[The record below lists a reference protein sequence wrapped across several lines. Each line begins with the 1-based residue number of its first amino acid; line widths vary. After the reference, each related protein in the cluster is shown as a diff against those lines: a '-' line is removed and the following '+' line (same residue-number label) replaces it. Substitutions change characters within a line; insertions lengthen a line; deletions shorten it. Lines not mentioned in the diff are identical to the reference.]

1 MSTEVQSIHKPT
13 KLSPCSWLADDT
25 FAVFLFHG
33 VVERNQYQ
41 IRNYTK
47 KHLTAQVFQQTLEDL
62 KENGSP
68 VSMDEIATH
77 HKLGKSLPPRSFAIT
92 FDDGFENNYSVA
104 APILS
109 ELQVPATF
117 YITTLFVQDN
127 LMSWIDRIER
137 CFEIVEYGKLAL
149 PWDSEPV
156 RLNSVH
162 EKITLLNEIRDHA
175 KYDPAID
182 LDLLASS
189 IAKQWEIE
197 DVTKGCDPLDLKM
210 NWEQVAALAESEL
223 FSIGGHTHTHQIMS
237 FMDKQE
243 LEKEVKQSLQLLQ
256 QKCSIQTTHYSY
268 PEGLEYCYNQEV
280 IEVLIKHSIKC
291 CPTAQLGVNKIED
304 DLFHLRRINVAL

>member
-62 KENGSP
+62 KENGLP
-68 VSMDEIATH
+68 VSMDDIVAH

-104 APILS
+104 APILN

-117 YITTLFVQDN
+117 YITTGFVQDN

-137 CFEIVEYGKLAL
+137 CFEIVEYGMLAL

-175 KYDPAID
+175 KYDPDID

-189 IAKQWEIE
+189 IAKQLEIE
-197 DVTKGCDPLDLKM
+197 DVTKGCDLLDLKM
-210 NWEQVAALAESEL
+210 NWEQVAALVESEL

-256 QKCSIQTTHYSY
+256 QKCSIQTTQYSY

-280 IEVLIKHSIKC
+280 IEVLIKHGIKC

-304 DLFHLRRINVAL
+304 NLFHLRRINVAL